1 MTPDE
6 LKTCARTFFEEIWNR
21 RDESAINRFVPED
34 VVGNDPDFGTGREAF
49 RKQWRQWMAAFPDL
63 HFEIVDMIAE
73 GDKVLTRW
81 IQTGTHTGA
90 PFLGVEPAGARIR
103 VEGMSF
109 DRIEN
114 GLVVE
119 GCDGWDA
126 LGLRRQLGIYNGQ

>member
-6 LKTCARTFFEEIWNR
+6 LKQCARDFFEQIWNQK
-21 RDESAINRFVPED
+21 DESAIDRFIVD
-34 VVGNDPDFGTGREAF
+34 NVHGNDADFGTGRESF
-49 RKQWRQWMAAFPDL
+49 KKQWRQWIAAFPDL
-63 HFEIVDMIAE
+63 HFEIVDIIAE

-90 PFLGVEPAGARIR
+90 PFMGVAPTGTKIR

-109 DRIEN
+109 DTIADFK
-114 GLVVE
+114 VVE

-126 LGLRRQLGIYNGQ
+126 LGLRRQLGLYSGE